1 MSMLCV
7 RRRILSKIDAASY
20 QSKYEMKRLVQFQ
33 IGKKTG
39 WLQIGIGVAMVKKKT
54 KSKRLTLHKKY
65 KILRKVREHKRKE
78 RKKER
83 LGAGKKK
90 KTPGIP
96 NNWPFKEEL
105 LLQEEQARLAEKEHQ
120 AKLKEQRRLEKAE
133 KKKQDKLVIDS
144 LAQVPTLTPLSIK
157 EQAKAELKAAIVKSD
172 LVVVVL
178 DARDPQG
185 SRSLSL
191 EDGLIAH
198 GKKDVLLVL
207 NKVDLISVDA
217 AEKWVTYLRR
227 FHPTVAVRAAN
238 KMVKDV
244 TRKTKSVSSVT
255 SAALQARVQEL
266 ETLRDNGCV
275 DTLAQVL
282 EDYAN
287 AKGGAKSTVAFVGY
301 PNVGKSTL
309 FNSLKRKMLSPVSSK
324 PRTTRTNVEAH
335 LGQFIAIVD
344 TPALPIELIDQ
355 SSVLVKYGLAEEYT
369 MEPVEAVDSVLSR
382 GDMWN
387 VIQVTA
393 VPTYKSN
400 EDFLKKYATKK
411 QLVRKGGEPD
421 VLLAARA
428 FLKALTDGSLP
439 TSTQAPTQSKSRFD
453 LPTWFKSDEK
463 LEQALYST
471 NPNNNAKHSS
481 YLTFKCQ
488 GSSHRP
494 GETTE
499 YDFVMGNLKL
509 EDIQVEDDDEEDDD
523 EEEEDEEEDDEEEDE
538 EEEEDDEEEEEVVE
552 VPQPKKG
559 SKKAAAPA
567 KKAAAPAKKPAAPA
581 KKPAAPAKKEAKKAE
596 APAKET
602 KKVEAPAKKEIEA
615 EAPSKKAEAPAKKE
629 TKKAET
635 PAKKESKKVEAPAKK
650 TETAAKKAE
659 PATKKSAAA
668 AKKAAAEKEPV
679 VAKATKA
686 KEDKKAAQKKDDAVP
701 SSRKRKVIT
710 IEEPTRTNPKRATRS
725 ASK

>member
-1 MSMLCV
+1 
-7 RRRILSKIDAASY
+7 
-20 QSKYEMKRLVQFQ
+20 
-33 IGKKTG
+33 
-39 WLQIGIGVAMVKKKT
+39 MVKKKT

-238 KMVKDV
+238 KTVKDV

-282 EDYAN
+282 EDYAK

-324 PRTTRTNVEAH
+324 PRSTRTNVEAQ

-344 TPALPIELIDQ
+344 TPALPIELIDP

-382 GDMWN
+382 GDMWS
-387 VIQVTA
+387 VMQVTA

-400 EDFLKKYATKK
+400 EDFLKKYAAKK

-421 VLLAARA
+421 VLLGARA

-471 NPNNNAKHSS
+471 NPNNSAKHSS

-509 EDIQVEDDDEEDDD
+509 EDIQMEDDEEEEDEEDDD
-523 EEEEDEEEDDEEEDE
+523 EEEEDEEEEDE
-538 EEEEDDEEEEEVVE
+538 EEEEEEEEEEDEVVE
-552 VPQPKKG
+552 VPPPKKG
-559 SKKAAAPA
+559 SKKAAAPT
-567 KKAAAPAKKPAAPA
+567 KKPAAPA
-581 KKPAAPAKKEAKKAE
+581 KKPAAPAKKAAAPAKKETKKAE

-602 KKVEAPAKKEIEA
+602 KKAEAPAKKEIKKA

-635 PAKKESKKVEAPAKK
+635 KKESKKVEAAAKK

-679 VAKATKA
+679 VEKATKA
-686 KEDKKAAQKKDDAVP
+686 KEDKKAAQKKDDAV
-701 SSRKRKVIT
+701 SASRKRKVIT